1 MKPPRLRW
9 LAAALGVL
17 AIALHFPGL
26 DHPGLTWDEPKYMDL
41 AVGIQEWT
49 SRVISGPDRMEALS
63 QEVIAAQ
70 WDPPAVDF
78 YNPHPPFY
86 KIAMATSDAIAG
98 RWLGRVSAM
107 RFASLVWFALLVALV
122 TVVAGWRWSTAA
134 ALGAGLAMLTMPRVV
149 GHAHFAA
156 TDTPLSLFWFAGTVG
171 VVAYLMTDRRR
182 WLVLGGVAFGLAMA
196 TKFTG
201 YLLPAP
207 LFLWILVYHR
217 NRRGLLAAGA
227 LAVLGL
233 GVAILMN
240 PLAWHEPIEFT
251 RKLIVESLDRES
263 IIPINTYYMG
273 YKYGYVVPWHQ
284 SPVMLLITTPVPLL
298 SLFLLGTAAALARWK
313 TEPVAALC
321 VLQLG
326 FFMVIMGLPSSPNH
340 DGIRLFLPLFPF
352 LALLMG
358 RGLHRLN
365 GSVRQQ
371 VRPGMYRVAAV
382 SALALFYLPPAAQTY
397 SYSPFYLSYYNEMV
411 GGLSGAVVRG
421 FEATYWYDAMLPEFR
436 NAVNETVEPGDHI
449 AVWPSRPYFEEL
461 QKYGYLRDDVVITE
475 TIPSTYYLQL
485 SRLSNFDAIQW
496 AVYNH
501 VQPVLSVTHDG
512 VELAALYSWATPDS
526 ASVED
531 SD

>member
-1 MKPPRLRW
+1 MKAPRLHW
-9 LAAALGVL
+9 IAIVLGAL
-17 AIALHFPGL
+17 AIALHLPGL
-26 DHPGLTWDEPKYMDL
+26 DDTGLTWDEPKYMDL

-49 SRVISGPDRMEALS
+49 SRVVSGPDRTGALS
-63 QEVIAAQ
+63 RDAIAAAL
-70 WDPPAVDF
+70 DPPAVDF
-78 YNPHPPFY
+78 YNPHPPFF

-98 RWLGRVSAM
+98 RWMGKVPAM
-107 RFASLVWFALLVALV
+107 RLPSLIWFALLVALV
-122 TVVAGWRWSTAA
+122 TVVAGWRWSRAA

-149 GHAHFAA
+149 GHAHVAA
-156 TDTPLSLFWFAGTVG
+156 TDTPLTLFWFAGTMG
-171 VVAYLMTDRRR
+171 VVAYLMSDRRR

-217 NRRGLLAAGA
+217 NRRGLVAAGSI
-227 LAVLGL
+227 AVLGL
-233 GVAILMN
+233 GVATLVN
-240 PLAWHEPIEFT
+240 PLAWHGPIEFT
-251 RKLIVESLDRES
+251 RRLIEESLDRES
-263 IIPINTYYMG
+263 LIPINTYYMG
-273 YKYGYVVPWHQ
+273 FKYGYVVPWHQ
-284 SPVMLLITTPVPLL
+284 SPVMLLVTTPVSLL

-313 TEPVAALC
+313 TESVAALC
-321 VLQLG
+321 VLQLA

-358 RGLHRLN
+358 RGLHRMNESL
-365 GSVRQQ
+365 RLRL
-371 VRPGMYRVAAV
+371 RPGMYRIAAV

-421 FEATYWYDAMLPEFR
+421 FEATYWYDAMVPEFLE
-436 NAVNETVEPGDHI
+436 AVNQQLEPGDHV
-449 AVWPSRPYFEEL
+449 AVWPSRPYYEEL
-461 QKYGYLRDDVVITE
+461 QRYGYLRDDVVITE
-475 TIPSTYYLQL
+475 TVPSTYYLQL
-485 SRLSNFDAIQW
+485 SRLSNFDDIQW

-501 VQPVLSVTHDG
+501 VQPVLSVIHDG
-512 VELAALYSWATPDS
+512 VELAALYSWASPDS

>member
-1 MKPPRLRW
+1 MKAPKAYRL
-9 LAAALGVL
+9 AVALGLL
-17 AIALHFPGL
+17 AVVIHLPGL
-26 DHPGLTWDEPKYMDL
+26 DDAGLTWDEPKYMDL

-49 SRVISGPDRMEALS
+49 SRVIFGPDRMEALS
-63 QEVIAAQ
+63 REVIAAQ
-70 WDPPAVDF
+70 WDPPEVDF
-78 YNPHPPFY
+78 YNPHPPFF
-86 KIAMATSDAIAG
+86 KIAMAASDAIVG
-98 RWLGRVSAM
+98 RWMGTVPAM
-107 RFASLVWFALLVALV
+107 RLASLVWFALLVTAV
-122 TVVAGWRWSTAA
+122 TLVAGWRWSTAA

-149 GHAHFAA
+149 GHAHIAA
-156 TDTPLSLFWFAGTVG
+156 TDTPLTLFWFVGTLATVG
-171 VVAYLMTDRRR
+171 FLRTEQRK
-182 WLVLGGVAFGLAMA
+182 WLVLGGVAVGLAMA

-201 YLLPAP
+201 YLLPVP

-217 NRRGLLAAGA
+217 NRRGLLAAGFIV
-227 LAVLGL
+227 AVGL

-240 PLAWHEPIEFT
+240 PLAWHGPIEFT
-251 RKLIVESLDRES
+251 RKLIEESLDRES

-313 TEPVAALC
+313 TEAVAALC
-321 VLQLG
+321 VLQLV
-326 FFMVIMGLPSSPNH
+326 FFMVVMGLPSSPNH

-365 GSVRQQ
+365 GSLRQQ
-371 VRPGMYRVAAV
+371 VRPGMYRGAAL
-382 SALALFYLPPAAQTY
+382 SALTLFYLPPAAQTY
-397 SYSPFYLSYYNEMV
+397 SYAPFYLSYYNEMV
-411 GGLSGAVVRG
+411 GGLSGAVLRG
-421 FEATYWYDAMLPEFR
+421 FEATYWYDAMLPEFLD
-436 NAVNETVEPGDHI
+436 AVNELVKPGDHI
-449 AVWPSRPYFEEL
+449 AVWPSRPYYEEL
-461 QKYGYLRDDVVITE
+461 QRYGYLRDDVVITE

-512 VELAALYSWATPDS
+512 VELAALYSWASPDS
-526 ASVED
+526 ATAED